1 MDTRSSSRILLAAL
15 VAAPAVWAQAT
26 SWRID
31 PLHSAAHFSV
41 RHMMIST
48 VRGDFAGINGAVVY
62 NATDPG
68 KSSVQATID
77 CNTLNTGVAKRD
89 TQMKGPEFFDVKNY
103 PAMKFK
109 STRIEKA
116 GPDKLKITGDLTIN
130 AITHPVVL
138 DAEGP
143 TPPVKDPRGN
153 EKVGLNA
160 TTKISR
166 KTYNITWN
174 EIMESGGLAVG
185 DEVTINLDI
194 ELIRNQN

>member
-1 MDTRSSSRILLAAL
+1 MVSRSLFRILVAVLA
-15 VAAPAVWAQAT
+15 VAPALLADAS

-48 VRGDFAGINGAVVY
+48 VRGDFAGINGAVLY
-62 NATDPG
+62 DEADPV

-89 TQMKGPEFFDVKNY
+89 AEMKGPEFFDVKKY

-116 GPDKLKITGDLTIN
+116 GPGKLKVTGDLTIN

-138 DAEGP
+138 DVEGP
-143 TPPVKDPRGN
+143 TPPVKDPRGR

-160 TTKISR
+160 TTRISR

-174 EIMESGGLAVG
+174 EIMESGGLAVA

-194 ELIRNQN
+194 EL